1 MKSTTDRFCNIVLII
16 MIGIY
21 LSGCTW
27 VNAAGRTYEGAGEGL
42 KKASDETEPGFS
54 KTVFGVSGKIC
65 SSVGRILIDASGE
78 DISPSDAAETTE
90 TKQKDEKMIVTKVQK
105 RLFDLGYDPGP
116 VDGCMGPKTT
126 EAIRTYQSDN
136 QMPPSGDITSELVE
150 SLGI

>member
-1 MKSTTDRFCNIVLII
+1 MKSTPDRFCNIVLII

-21 LSGCTW
+21 LSGCAW

-54 KTVFGVSGKIC
+54 KTVFDVSGKIC
-65 SSVGRILIDASGE
+65 SAVGQILVDASGE

-90 TKQKDEKMIVTKVQK
+90 TKQQDEKIIVTKVQK
-105 RLFDLGYDPGP
+105 RLIELGYDPGP

-126 EAIRTYQSDN
+126 EAIRAYQSDN
-136 QMPPSGDITSELVE
+136 QMSPSGDITSELVE
-150 SLGI
+150 SLEI

>member
-21 LSGCTW
+21 LSGCAW

-65 SSVGRILIDASGE
+65 SAVGQILVDASGE

-90 TKQKDEKMIVTKVQK
+90 TKQQDEKIIVTKVQK

-126 EAIRTYQSDN
+126 EAIRAYQSDN

>member
-1 MKSTTDRFCNIVLII
+1 MLCV
-16 MIGIY
+16 Y
-21 LSGCTW
+21 LSGCAW

-54 KTVFGVSGKIC
+54 KTVFGVSGKI
-65 SSVGRILIDASGE
+65 SSAVGRILVDASGE
-78 DISPSDAAETTE
+78 GISPSEAAKTND
-90 TKQKDEKMIVTKVQK
+90 TKQQDEKMIVTKVQN
-105 RLFDLGYDPGP
+105 RLIDLGYDPGP

-126 EAIRTYQSDN
+126 EAIRAYQSDN